1 MSRKGNMAERRA
13 IESKVREKSGLDV
26 TMLGDESQLM
36 HELMDTP
43 IGVLSAIAT
52 EIMREFRIDDYQAN
66 LYVADKTAEYIR
78 QIADDSG
85 GLDGRDALKT
95 TAYVLIVASNMALSC
110 LASIK
115 ESIEISELR
124 KDLDSF

>member
-1 MSRKGNMAERRA
+1 MAERRA

-26 TMLGDESQLM
+26 RMLGDESQLM
-36 HELMDTP
+36 RELMDTP
-43 IGVLSAIAT
+43 IGVLGAIAT

-66 LYVADKTAEYIR
+66 LYVADKTAEYVR

-85 GLDGRDALKT
+85 GVDGREALRT
-95 TAYVLIVASNMALSC
+95 TAYVLMVACNMALSC